1 MQNCP
6 KLNAAS
12 SLYQVCCLWLKMTL
26 HHSWEAGLTFVWQI
40 IRQQAVYNTLN
51 TGNHFLADDH
61 GEIKNIP
68 HQICAQFFVV
78 FLICLCFLAMRLLEN
93 TDLRRN
99 PWFSWFELLSDPEGG
114 GNATKGLF
122 ENATTEKEEDAGAR
136 DERRVRAAVS
146 CFFSVQHR
154 MFHVRTAFIYLVSSS
169 DVTLHVPDCVIYGS

>member
-1 MQNCP
+1 MLFVAQNDFT
-6 KLNAAS
+6 S
-12 SLYQVCCLWLKMTL
+12 FMRGSFDICLTNNTPTSRL
-26 HHSWEAGLTFVWQI
+26 HHFKYGQSFFG
-40 IRQQAVYNTLN
+40 RRSRGDKKNT
-51 TGNHFLADDH
+51 
-61 GEIKNIP
+61 P